1 MLFVSRL
8 STLLGEHQSSSQ
20 LMFRNHNDACIM
32 VVNITRWASILTST
46 YCSMM
51 LTRCMHEQQLSNAL
65 LFMQESPWC
74 PYMQGQYHQLQV
86 SYFNYF
92 LLMKLELHA
101 CYSIKDTSSMLLNFS
116 CHRWKYQSVEN
127 LLLTKLIINS
137 STNFEEI
144 TEDKNA
150 VKVCCSCCHDCMCD
164 CGCCQPIP
172 TATTRWLQN

>member
-8 STLLGEHQSSSQ
+8 STLQGAWAPIFKSTHVQESQ
-20 LMFRNHNDACIM
+20 WCLYHGCQHNQVSTNFHVNLVFNDAYKVHAWAPTVKCTSVHARITIM
-32 VVNITRWASILTST
+32 PYAAGEL
-46 YCSMM
+46 
-51 LTRCMHEQQLSNAL
+51 LQLLPANEIRA
-65 LFMQESPWC
+65 
-74 PYMQGQYHQLQV
+74 V
-86 SYFNYF
+86 
-92 LLMKLELHA
+92 